1 VNFSGC
7 VFIDLFGV
15 LIYAP
20 HLEIVLRSDALSA
33 FADGATHRI
42 KIKEGR
48 SQLLRP
54 LNTKSQMRIL
64 FLVN

>member
-1 VNFSGC
+1 

-15 LIYAP
+15 QIYAP
-20 HLEIVLRSDALSA
+20 HLEIVLRPDALSA

-48 SQLLRP
+48 SRLLP
-54 LNTKSQMRIL
+54 P
-64 FLVN
+64 